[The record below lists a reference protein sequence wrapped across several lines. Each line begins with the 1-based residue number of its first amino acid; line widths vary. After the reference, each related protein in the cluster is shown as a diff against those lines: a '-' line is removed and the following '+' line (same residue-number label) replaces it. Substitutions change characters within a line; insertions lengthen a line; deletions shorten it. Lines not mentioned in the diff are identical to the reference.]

1 MADAMSCEQSADLL
15 ALDAVGALEV
25 DEREALERHVATCA
39 TCRPVAA
46 QYADIVSLLPA
57 ALQPVSPPAGM
68 RRRLM
73 AQVYGE
79 ATGGTPQPW
88 WRRLVA
94 AIPSNRALTAAGA
107 LAVAAA
113 VALAIWGMSER
124 HGSPAPLAYTVS
136 GSTAQPSVTGTLTVE
151 TTGTQSILTVHGLAA
166 PPADEVY
173 EVWLVP
179 THGSPKGVAFLS
191 PDPSGGAWTAVVN
204 GSLAGYETIAAT
216 NEPRGG
222 SPGPTGTEVLS
233 GQLGES

>member
-1 MADAMSCEQSADLL
+1 MSCEQSADLI
-15 ALDAVGALEV
+15 ALDAVGALDV
-25 DEREALERHVATCA
+25 DERDALDRHVATCA
-39 TCRPVAA
+39 TCRPLVA
-46 QYADIVSLLPA
+46 QYADVVSMLPA
-57 ALQPVSPPAGM
+57 ALQPVSPPARL

-73 AQVYGE
+73 AEVYGE
-79 ATGGTPQPW
+79 ATGATHLPW

-107 LAVAAA
+107 LAVVAA

-124 HGSPAPLAYTVS
+124 HGSPAPIAYTVS
-136 GSTAQPSVTGTLTVE
+136 GTTAQPSVTGSLTVG
-151 TTGTQSILTVHGLAA
+151 TGGTQSILTVHGLAA
-166 PPADEVY
+166 LPADEVY

-179 THGSPKGVAFLS
+179 PHGSGPPKGVAFLS

-204 GSLAGYETIAAT
+204 GSLAGYQTIAAT
-216 NEPRGG
+216 NEPSGG

>member
-1 MADAMSCEQSADLL
+1 MADAMSCEESTDLL
-15 ALDAVGALEV
+15 ALDAVGALEA
-25 DEREALERHVATCA
+25 DEHATLERHIATCA
-39 TCRPVAA
+39 TCRPLAA
-46 QYADIVSLLPA
+46 QYADVASLLPA
-57 ALQPVSPPAGM
+57 ALEPVPPPARL

-79 ATGGTPQPW
+79 ATGGAPQPW

-113 VALAIWGMSER
+113 IALLIWGMSER
-124 HGSPAPLAYTVS
+124 HVASPVAYTVA
-136 GSTAQPSVTGTLTVE
+136 GSTAQPAVTGTLTVD
-151 TTGTQSILTVHGLAA
+151 TAGTQSILTVHGLVA

>member
-1 MADAMSCEQSADLL
+1 MADAMSCEETADLL
-15 ALDAVGALEV
+15 ALDAVGALEPA
-25 DEREALERHVATCA
+25 ERAALERHVATCA
-39 TCRPVAA
+39 TCRPLAA
-46 QYADIVSLLPA
+46 QYADVASLLPA
-57 ALQPVSPPAGM
+57 ALEPVPPPARL

-79 ATGGTPQPW
+79 ATGGAPQPW

-113 VALAIWGMSER
+113 IALLIWGMSER
-124 HGSPAPLAYTVS
+124 HAPAPVAYTVA
-136 GSTAQPSVTGTLTVE
+136 GSTAQPAVTGTLTVD
-151 TTGTQSILTVHGLAA
+151 TAGTQSILTVHGLVA

-204 GSLAGYETIAAT
+204 GSLAGYGTIAAT